1 MRRNLG
7 KKECMKLALR
17 LRDPSPDWI
26 AMRKVIE
33 ENSTLRE
40 DVTMEVGENECR
52 FVDGEGREIAIGE
65 PSIPPRKA
73 VSDVDAKMKLLTML
87 HEKFSVQGVME

>member
-1 MRRNLG
+1 MDQ
-7 KKECMKLALR
+7 KHIVMKLALR

-33 ENSTLRE
+33 ENSTLRP
-40 DVTMEVGENECR
+40 DVTMEVEENECR
-52 FVDGEGREIAIGE
+52 FIDGTGREIATGE
-65 PSIPPRKA
+65 LWIPARRA

-87 HEKFSVQGVME
+87 HEKFSVQSVED

>member
-1 MRRNLG
+1 
-7 KKECMKLALR
+7 MKLALR

-33 ENSTLRE
+33 ENTTLRE
-40 DVTMEVGENECR
+40 DVTMEVEENHCR
-52 FVDGEGREIAIGE
+52 FVDGQGREIAIDGAH
-65 PSIPPRKA
+65 IPPRKA

>member
-1 MRRNLG
+1 
-7 KKECMKLALR
+7 MKLALR

-33 ENSTLRE
+33 ENSTLRA
-40 DVTMEVGENECR
+40 DVTMEVEENHCR
-52 FVDGEGREIAIGE
+52 FVDAAGQEIVIGE
-65 PSIPPRKA
+65 AIIPPRKA

-87 HEKFSVQGVME
+87 HEKFSVQGVAE